1 MTIHIYC
8 SCDADMVFVATGTQN
23 VLLLP
28 KGFVI
33 LKPVP
38 FNGLEERGEKASLA
52 HRADLSMPGKSE
64 LYVNQV
70 SRLLGLVLH

>member
-1 MTIHIYC
+1 MTIHFYC
-8 SCDADMVFVATGTQN
+8 SCDADMVFVATVTQN
-23 VLLLP
+23 
-28 KGFVI
+28 VI

-38 FNGLEERGEKASLA
+38 FNGLEERGQKASLA

-70 SRLLGLVLH
+70 SR